1 MRMKESE
8 TLEFKKSTSELKEA
22 VISICA
28 MLNKH
33 KKGEVYFGVTDS
45 GKIIEQE
52 IGKDTLRDISREIH
66 EKIEPKIYPVIEEM
80 NIDGK
85 KCIHVAFEGNDT
97 PYLAYGRAYKRVAD
111 RDLLMTRKEYEAM
124 ILEKNKEKIR
134 WDTQFCPWAGLSDID
149 RAAIQ
154 SFKRYNKESKRIPIE
169 NESVEQILMK
179 LKLIR
184 NGKLTN
190 AAIILFGKKPRKFF
204 NNAIVKCGRFRG
216 TGKEFID
223 MKDFEGNLF
232 DALDKILSFFKEH
245 LRVSARI
252 EGIIRKEKL
261 EIPLEALREA
271 VINALIHRDYF
282 DTGFTYIKIYDDK
295 IIIANPGSL
304 PEKISIKDLFKEHES
319 KPRNPLLASTF
330 YYTGLIDAWG
340 HGIQNIITALKKENL
355 PLPEFEQ
362 SAGSFRIIFK
372 RVDVQGLVGE
382 TDLEKKEKSGQKS
395 TRKVPENN

>member
-1 MRMKESE
+1 
-8 TLEFKKSTSELKEA
+8 
-22 VISICA
+22 
-28 MLNKH
+28 
-33 KKGEVYFGVTDS
+33 
-45 GKIIEQE
+45 
-52 IGKDTLRDISREIH
+52 
-66 EKIEPKIYPVIEEM
+66 
-80 NIDGK
+80 
-85 KCIHVAFEGNDT
+85 
-97 PYLAYGRAYKRVAD
+97 
-111 RDLLMTRKEYEAM
+111 
-124 ILEKNKEKIR
+124 
-134 WDTQFCPWAGLSDID
+134 
-149 RAAIQ
+149 
-154 SFKRYNKESKRIPIE
+154 
-169 NESVEQILMK
+169 MK

-190 AAIILFGKKPRKFF
+190 AAIILFGKKPKKFF

-282 DTGFTYIKIYDDK
+282 DTGFTYIKIHDDK
-295 IIIANPGSL
+295 VIIANPGNL

-362 SAGSFRIIFK
+362 SAGSFRIISQRRK
-372 RVDVQGLVGE
+372 RDEIEEVGE
-382 TDLEKKEKSGQKS
+382 KDLEKDLEKITTNQKRIFFEIRKNKHITNKELSAIVGINEKNIRNNISKLKKKGLLK
-395 TRKVPENN
+395 RIGPDKGGCWKVLRQRLTP